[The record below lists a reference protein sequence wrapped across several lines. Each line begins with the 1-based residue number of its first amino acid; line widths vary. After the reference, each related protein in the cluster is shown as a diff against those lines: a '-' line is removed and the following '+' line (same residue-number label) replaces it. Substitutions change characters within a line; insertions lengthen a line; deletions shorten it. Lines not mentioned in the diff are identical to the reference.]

1 MCAISGE
8 QFDKSLISACACIL
22 RSLDVNSVTP
32 KFIEALASILKM
44 FLIETASNT
53 RRYAEH
59 ANRQSLL
66 PDDIIAAL
74 VSIGFNVSALPQY
87 YQQTQQKCLL
97 TGSKMPTVS
106 NPELEAR
113 QPDPKRLKIGNQIEK
128 PPFIP
133 SYMLPLPE
141 SYTFAETKT
150 FARINDNYRISR
162 EHYATQSRTSDSSL
176 IAIHLKHFASS
187 AASVTGYAK
196 TQTLFHSDQNQF
208 QLLSADET
216 TPLQSFHAILETS
229 EAPVL
234 PDRRRKQK
242 LPLRNPT
249 RHLTT
254 EQRGPLCPISRLTAE
269 LES

>member
-1 MCAISGE
+1 
-8 QFDKSLISACACIL
+8 
-22 RSLDVNSVTP
+22 
-32 KFIEALASILKM
+32 M

-128 PPFIP
+128 VKKNLEMID
-133 SYMLPLPE
+133 Y
-141 SYTFAETKT
+141 FAEMPKAFTL
-150 FARINDNYRISR
+150 RIN
-162 EHYATQSRTSDSSL
+162 
-176 IAIHLKHFASS
+176 LK
-187 AASVTGYAK
+187 
-196 TQTLFHSDQNQF
+196 Q
-208 QLLSADET
+208 
-216 TPLQSFHAILETS
+216 
-229 EAPVL
+229 
-234 PDRRRKQK
+234 
-242 LPLRNPT
+242 
-249 RHLTT
+249 
-254 EQRGPLCPISRLTAE
+254 
-269 LES
+269 